1 MFDFSIRRG
10 ASRQSGTA
18 DPGQILLLPLV
29 SWRRKRCKVNFV
41 TCIINKGILVDH
53 RERHTCASPE
63 LQHRAWT
70 RRQVATGVST
80 LEWRRALF
88 SELQSDT
95 ARPISPPA
103 PRGLVGRMG
112 HTWRWGCASQVLF
125 STCACTA
132 RQKQNASV
140 Y

>member
-80 LEWRRALF
+80 LEWRRALLPCLRLRCRM
-88 SELQSDT
+88 S
-95 ARPISPPA
+95 RRSPLP
-103 PRGLVGRMG
+103 GLFG
-112 HTWRWGCASQVLF
+112 SL
-125 STCACTA
+125 
-132 RQKQNASV
+132 
-140 Y
+140 